1 MKGQTF
7 LKMVERSKLNLRHA
21 SPTVLTILSIAG
33 VIGTAILA
41 SKATLEYKKY
51 LDDIDKPHR
60 REEGIIPNPTAK
72 EKAIY
77 AAKTYAPTIA
87 VGAATILS
95 CAGANYLNTK
105 RIAGLTAGYA
115 MLAKGYKDFEKKAT
129 ELIGEGNVAAIKR
142 AITID
147 SAKEKKIEKPT
158 NTNNGEILTY
168 YEEFQDYFFELEKST
183 VIEAEYA
190 VNRRMAEQGY
200 VSLNTFYEYL
210 GLRPIDIG
218 DEIGWSY
225 GVGADY
231 LGYSWIDFKHQIFEI
246 DDGFEAIQIEYPYP
260 PEPGFM
266 N

>member
-1 MKGQTF
+1 MKSGTF
-7 LKMVERSKLNLRHA
+7 LKMLERSKLNLRHA
-21 SPTVLTILSIAG
+21 SPTILTILSIAG
-33 VIGTAILA
+33 VIGTAVLA

-51 LDDIDKPHR
+51 LDESENDIYKPD
-60 REEGIIPNPTAK
+60 TK
-72 EKAIY
+72 EKATK

-147 SAKEKKIEKPT
+147 SAKEKEIKKPEST
-158 NTNNGEILTY
+158 SDGEILTY
-168 YEEFQDYFFELEKST
+168 YEEFQDCFFELDKAT

-190 VNRRMAEQGY
+190 VNRKMAEQGY

-210 GLRPIDIG
+210 GLKPIDIG

-231 LGYSWIDFKHQIFEI
+231 QGYSWIDFKHQAFEV
-246 DDGFEAIQIEYPYP
+246 DEGFEAIQIEYPYP
-260 PEPGFM
+260 PQIDFM
-266 N
+266 Y